1 MEARELQMFGAAV
14 LMDDGISLP
23 LRTVF
28 RKKPFRITMKIP
40 STRSFIRAS
49 KAYLSIGVTPE
60 EYEAYGF
67 EEKVRFVA
75 EHGKAVSRIVAAGIL
90 RGPVIGRLMNRPLA
104 WLLRETMDPVAL
116 MEAWRLLLNETTVT
130 SFGITITLAAAMN
143 KMRPLVSRNE
153 GESET
158 RS

>member
-28 RKKPFRITMKIP
+28 RKKPFRITMRIP

-75 EHGKAVSRIVAAGIL
+75 EHGRAVSRIVAAAVIRSPVMGRIL
-90 RGPVIGRLMNRPLA
+90 NRPLA

-116 MEAWRLLLNETTVT
+116 MEAFRLLLNETTVT